1 MNGNEKEVAVT
12 GGMSRS
18 LLLGVEEMTNP
29 TTGPRRRR
37 LFVPAIALALL
48 IGAVLAGSSDAA
60 QVETIRTSYL
70 GPEEGETLTS
80 WTGRWLDGPVQ
91 HIATEEE
98 AEIYEGLGST
108 TQRLQFI
115 RLFWERRDPT
125 GRDEENAFMDEFVRR
140 VEYANEEFSEG
151 QLASSSVPGWQT
163 PFDRVALVIGPPK
176 RTQREL
182 GLPRSVSQRPVV
194 LWGYDARLPEWPLN
208 EMLMFVFQRGRWRL
222 APPSNFGEPSSVS
235 SSVRDMERFNML
247 REIPNDFL
255 RLTQAMNEKSLV
267 RTVNYN
273 NVINAIEANVA
284 FPDADIPFAW
294 TTEFASGS
302 GDGVEVTLNLSW
314 RMESLVF
321 HAFEGNFETRMVI
334 EAVLFN
340 DDSEPVAETSERV
353 DFVVPIDELE
363 SRGDEIVER
372 ALSLLVE
379 PGVYQLRV
387 VLDDH
392 LLGYR
397 SVYSE
402 ALTVP
407 GH

>member
-125 GRDEENAFMDEFVRR
+125 GRDDENAFMDEFVRR

-163 PFDRVALVIGPPK
+163 PFGRVALVIGPPK

-235 SSVRDMERFNML
+235 STVRDMERFNML

-255 RLTQAMNEKSLV
+255 RLTQAMNEESLV

-273 NVINAIEANVA
+273 DVINAIEANVA

-372 ALSLLVE
+372 ALNLLVE

>member
-1 MNGNEKEVAVT
+1 MAVT
-12 GGMSRS
+12 GGMRRAP
-18 LLLGVEEMTNP
+18 LPGVEEMTNP
-29 TTGPRRRR
+29 TTEAQRQCMWV
-37 LFVPAIALALL
+37 LAFALVLL
-48 IGAVLAGSSDAA
+48 IGVVLAGSSEAA

-98 AEIYEGLGST
+98 IEIYESLEST
-108 TQRLQFI
+108 AQRLQFI

-125 GRDEENAFMDEFVRR
+125 GRDDENAFIDEFVRR

-151 QLASSSVPGWQT
+151 QLASSGVPGWQT
-163 PFDRVALVIGPPK
+163 AFGRVVLVVGPPK

-194 LWGYDARLPEWPLN
+194 LWGYDARFPEWPSN

-235 SSVRDMERFNML
+235 STVRDMERFNML

-255 RLTQAMNEKSLV
+255 RLTQAMNEESLV

-273 NVINAIEANVA
+273 DVINAIEANVA

-302 GDGVEVTLNLSW
+302 GDEVEVTLNLSW
-314 RMESLVF
+314 RVESLVF
-321 HAFEGNFETRMVI
+321 HAFEDNFETRMVI
-334 EAVLFN
+334 QAVLFN
-340 DDSEPVAETSERV
+340 DDSEPVAETREQV
-353 DFVVPIDELE
+353 DFAVPIDELE
-363 SRGDEIVER
+363 SRRDEIVER
-372 ALSLLVE
+372 ALSLLVK

>member
-29 TTGPRRRR
+29 TTDPQRRR
-37 LFVPAIALALL
+37 LFVPSIALALL
-48 IGAVLAGSSDAA
+48 MGVVLAGSSDAT

-91 HIATEEE
+91 YIATEEE
-98 AEIYEGLGST
+98 AEIYESLGST

-125 GRDEENAFMDEFVRR
+125 GRDDENAFMDEFVRR

-163 PFDRVALVIGPPK
+163 PFGRVALVIGPPK

-273 NVINAIEANVA
+273 DVINAIEANVA

-294 TTEFASGS
+294 ATEFASGT
-302 GDGVEVTLNLSW
+302 GDEVEVTLNLSW

-334 EAVLFN
+334 QVVLFN

>member
-1 MNGNEKEVAVT
+1 MNNEKEVAVT

-29 TTGPRRRR
+29 TTDPQRRR
-37 LFVPAIALALL
+37 LFAPSIALALL
-48 IGAVLAGSSDAA
+48 MGVVLAGSSDAT

-91 HIATEEE
+91 YIATEEE
-98 AEIYEGLGST
+98 AEIYESLGST

-125 GRDEENAFMDEFVRR
+125 GRDDENAFMDQFVRR

-163 PFDRVALVIGPPK
+163 PFGRVALVIGPPK

-255 RLTQAMNEKSLV
+255 RLTQAMNENSLV

-273 NVINAIEANVA
+273 DVINAIEANVA

-302 GDGVEVTLNLSW
+302 GDEVEVTLNLSW

-334 EAVLFN
+334 QAVLFN
-340 DDSEPVAETSERV
+340 DDSEPVAETSEQV
-353 DFVVPIDELE
+353 NFAVPIDELA
-363 SRGDEIVER
+363 SRRDEIVER
-372 ALSLLVE
+372 ALSLLVK

-407 GH
+407 GY

>member
-1 MNGNEKEVAVT
+1 MFVLAFA
-12 GGMSRS
+12 
-18 LLLGVEEMTNP
+18 LG
-29 TTGPRRRR
+29 
-37 LFVPAIALALL
+37 LL
-48 IGAVLAGSSDAA
+48 IGVVLTGSSEAA

-98 AEIYEGLGST
+98 TEIYESLEST

-125 GRDEENAFMDEFVRR
+125 GRDDENAFIDEFVRR

-151 QLASSSVPGWQT
+151 QLASSGVPGWQT
-163 PFDRVALVIGPPK
+163 AFGRVVLVVGPPK

-194 LWGYDARLPEWPLN
+194 LWGYDARFPEWPSN

-235 SSVRDMERFNML
+235 STVRDMERFNML

-255 RLTQAMNEKSLV
+255 RLTQAMNEESLV

-273 NVINAIEANVA
+273 DVINAIEANVA

-294 TTEFASGS
+294 TTEFLSGS
-302 GDGVEVTLNLSW
+302 GDEIEVTLTLSW

-321 HAFEGNFETRMVI
+321 HVFEDTFETRMVI
-334 EAVLFN
+334 QAVLFN
-340 DDSEPVAETSERV
+340 DDSEPVAETSEQV
-353 DFVVPIDELE
+353 NFAVPIDELA
-363 SRGDEIVER
+363 SRRDEIVER
-372 ALSLLVE
+372 ALSLLVK

-407 GH
+407 GY